1 MDIMKMLLFF
11 LGSLMLCSCGP
22 DKYPVSFHME
32 TGATDSKKFAF
43 ERDGHY
49 YSKAP
54 FISQKDIESYY
65 SFPAEDN
72 TYGIVVNVRKG
83 LDSRVEGVTAAN
95 LGKQILPVVN
105 GHAMQPLRLYNK
117 PVTSGKL
124 AVMGGFSPA
133 DLAAMAEFIPPADP
147 KREEPINKL
156 PPSPSPFFPS
166 RTPPRK
172 RRKPRSPKNIRTA
185 PWSAPA
191 GGGSDP
197 APPV

>member
-124 AVMGGFSPA
+124 AV
-133 DLAAMAEFIPPADP
+133 
-147 KREEPINKL
+147 INKL
-156 PPSPSPFFPS
+156 AAVTKPLLPIKDPTQEKKEAKEPEEHKD
-166 RTPPRK
+166 RTVVST
-172 RRKPRSPKNIRTA
+172 RRGRI
-185 PWSAPA
+185 
-191 GGGSDP
+191 
-197 APPV
+197 

>member
-1 MDIMKMLLFF
+1 MKMLLFLF
-11 LGSLMLCSCGP
+11 GSLMLCSCGP
-22 DKYPVSFHME
+22 DKYPISFHME
-32 TGATDSKKFAF
+32 AGATDSKKFAF

-54 FISQKDIESYY
+54 FISHKDIESYY
-65 SFPAEDN
+65 SFPAPDN

-83 LDSRVEGVTAAN
+83 LGSRVEGITASN
-95 LGKQILPVVN
+95 LGRQILPIVN
-105 GHAMQPLRLYNK
+105 GHAMQPLRLYSK

-156 PPSPSPFFPS
+156 AAVTKPLLPS
-166 RTPPRK
+166 K
-172 RRKPRSPKNIRTA
+172 
-185 PWSAPA
+185 
-191 GGGSDP
+191 DP
-197 APPV
+197 AQEKKEAKDPEEHKDRTVISTRRGRI

>member
-105 GHAMQPLRLYNK
+105 GHAMRSAPLQQTRYLRQ
-117 PVTSGKL
+117 TGRH
-124 AVMGGFSPA
+124 GGFSPA

-156 PPSPSPFFPS
+156 AAVTKPLLPIKDPTQEKKEAKEPEEHKD
-166 RTPPRK
+166 RTVVST
-172 RRKPRSPKNIRTA
+172 RRGRI
-185 PWSAPA
+185 
-191 GGGSDP
+191 
-197 APPV
+197 

>member
-11 LGSLMLCSCGP
+11 LGSIMLCSCGP

-95 LGKQILPVVN
+95 LGKQDRKSVV
-105 GHAMQPLRLYNK
+105 
-117 PVTSGKL
+117 
-124 AVMGGFSPA
+124 
-133 DLAAMAEFIPPADP
+133 
-147 KREEPINKL
+147 
-156 PPSPSPFFPS
+156 
-166 RTPPRK
+166 
-172 RRKPRSPKNIRTA
+172 
-185 PWSAPA
+185 
-191 GGGSDP
+191 
-197 APPV
+197 

>member
-95 LGKQILPVVN
+95 LGKQILPVVH

-156 PPSPSPFFPS
+156 AAVTKPLLPIKDPTQEKKEAKEPEEHKD
-166 RTPPRK
+166 RTVVST
-172 RRKPRSPKNIRTA
+172 RRGRI
-185 PWSAPA
+185 
-191 GGGSDP
+191 
-197 APPV
+197 

>member
-1 MDIMKMLLFF
+1 MKMLLFLF
-11 LGSLMLCSCGP
+11 SSLMLCSCGP
-22 DKYPVSFHME
+22 DKYPISFHME

-54 FISQKDIESYY
+54 FISHKDIESYY
-65 SFPAEDN
+65 SFPAPDN

-83 LDSRVEGVTAAN
+83 LGSRVEGITASN
-95 LGKQILPVVN
+95 LGRQILPIVN
-105 GHAMQPLRLYNK
+105 GHAMQPLRLYSK

-156 PPSPSPFFPS
+156 AAVTKPLLPS
-166 RTPPRK
+166 K
-172 RRKPRSPKNIRTA
+172 
-185 PWSAPA
+185 
-191 GGGSDP
+191 DP
-197 APPV
+197 AQERRRPKTLKNTKTVP

>member
-147 KREEPINKL
+147 KREEPIQQAGRRHQA
-156 PPSPSPFFPS
+156 PSSHQGPHPGKEGSQGAR
-166 RTPPRK
+166 RT
-172 RRKPRSPKNIRTA
+172 
-185 PWSAPA
+185 
-191 GGGSDP
+191 
-197 APPV
+197 